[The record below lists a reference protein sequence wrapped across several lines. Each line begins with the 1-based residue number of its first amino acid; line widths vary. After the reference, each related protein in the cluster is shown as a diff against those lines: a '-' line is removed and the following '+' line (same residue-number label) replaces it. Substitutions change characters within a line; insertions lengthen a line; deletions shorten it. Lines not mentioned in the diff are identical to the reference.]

1 MKKCFILLLIL
12 CLLLAGCARQQTSL
26 ITTLKFY
33 YPLQVADYTLGASY
47 IQPELREGAGVD
59 KSLKNMLNLYLKG
72 PKDQITFQMP
82 FRYNTQ
88 VVSIFRSS
96 TMLDITLNRGFANY
110 TGLDLTIA
118 CACITMTS
126 TVFEP
131 ASAKA
136 LRTFSII
143 STQISSACR
152 KLNCRKVKSIW
163 ICLAIISFGTMP

>member
-88 VVSIFRSS
+88 VVSISRGS

-118 CACITMTS
+118 CACITMTCMELTDV
-126 TVFEP
+126 TVVRIRAENTTLDGAEFIEM
-131 ASAKA
+131 SAESLLLVDFGKEN
-136 LRTFSII
+136 
-143 STQISSACR
+143 TQ
-152 KLNCRKVKSIW
+152 
-163 ICLAIISFGTMP
+163 

>member
-118 CACITMTS
+118 CACITMTCMELTDV
-126 TVFEP
+126 TVVRIRAENTTLDGAEFIEMSA
-131 ASAKA
+131 ASLLLVDFGKEN
-136 LRTFSII
+136 
-143 STQISSACR
+143 TQ
-152 KLNCRKVKSIW
+152 
-163 ICLAIISFGTMP
+163 

>member
-88 VVSIFRSS
+88 VVSISRGS

-118 CACITMTS
+118 CACITMTCIELTDV
-126 TVFEP
+126 TVVRIRAENTTLDGAEFIEM
-131 ASAKA
+131 SAESLLLVDFGKEN
-136 LRTFSII
+136 
-143 STQISSACR
+143 TQ
-152 KLNCRKVKSIW
+152 
-163 ICLAIISFGTMP
+163 

>member
-12 CLLLAGCARQQTSL
+12 CLLLAGCVQQQPSL

-88 VVSIFRSS
+88 VVSISRGS

-118 CACITMTS
+118 CACITMTCMELTDV
-126 TVFEP
+126 TVVRIRAENTTLDGADFIEMSA
-131 ASAKA
+131 ASLLLVDFGKEN
-136 LRTFSII
+136 
-143 STQISSACR
+143 TQ
-152 KLNCRKVKSIW
+152 
-163 ICLAIISFGTMP
+163 